1 MAKYQVSVLD
11 RQGGSQE
18 FELHAEST
26 EDLDQ
31 KIAEQGWVVLRLRR
45 VRERALK
52 IKNEELILLC
62 QHLRLIL
69 DAGLPVHEALSAL
82 AEESESRAMEKLCL
96 SSAQRIDQGES
107 LSVAFSVAKLDSFFL
122 AMVRTGENTGR
133 LPELLDRAASH
144 LQWRED
150 LKRSVVSSLSYPFL
164 VLGSLAVVI
173 PLLFIYL
180 VPQLL
185 GFLNAQHANLPWYTE
200 LLIEVAAFAQSQWHR
215 VLGVVLSTISL
226 VTLLWVFSQPFRGA
240 WHSLLLKVPVL
251 GVLVLQLKTAQVSEQ
266 LGIMYGAG
274 IPVAEALPL
283 VADSLNN
290 HCLKGHL
297 RETCRRLNQGESLHA
312 ALAPE
317 VFPSLF
323 LRLVRVGELSGKL
336 DTTLAQS
343 AELYSRH
350 AHRRAEKLSAVIGPL
365 ALLFAGGLIIWL
377 VAALILPLYDGLFS
391 MGTGL

>member
-1 MAKYQVSVLD
+1 MVKYQLSVLN
-11 RQGGSQE
+11 QHGGSQE
-18 FELHAEST
+18 FELYAESA
-26 EDLDQ
+26 EDLQ
-31 KIAEQGWVVLRLRR
+31 HKIAEQGWVILRSRR
-45 VRERALK
+45 MRERVLK
-52 IKNEELILLC
+52 IKNEELVLLC

-82 AEESESRAMEKLCL
+82 AEESESRAMAKLCL
-96 SSAQRIDQGES
+96 DAAHRIDQGEN
-107 LSVAFSVAKLDSFFL
+107 LSGAFGAAKLDSFFL

-150 LKRSVVSSLSYPFL
+150 LKRSVVSSLSYPIL
-164 VLGSLAVVI
+164 VLASLAVVI

-185 GFLNAQHANLPWYTE
+185 NFLSAQQAILPWYTE
-200 LLIEVAAFAQSQWHR
+200 LLIDVAAFAQTQWHR
-215 VLGVVLSTISL
+215 VLVLMVSTTSL
-226 VTLLWVFSQPFRGA
+226 VMLIWIFSKSFRRTLDRLV
-240 WHSLLLKVPVL
+240 LKVPLL
-251 GVLVLQLKTAQVSEQ
+251 GDLILQLKTAQVSEQ

-274 IPVAEALPL
+274 IPVADALPL

-290 HCLKGHL
+290 DFLQDRLHQSCQ
-297 RETCRRLNQGESLHA
+297 RLNKGESLHT
-312 ALAPE
+312 ALGSKL
-317 VFPSLF
+317 FPSLF

-350 AHRRAEKLSAVIGPL
+350 AHRRAEKLSAVIGPVV
-365 ALLFAGGLIIWL
+365 LLFAGGMIIWL